1 MVAQK
6 IDLPMEEIAVICS
19 RYKVRE
25 LALFG
30 SVLRDDFRPDSD
42 IDVLVEFDPDA
53 EIGFMALARMAR
65 ELSALLHRKVDL
77 VPKTGLKPKIRRD
90 VLAGSKVLYAA

>member
-6 IDLPMEEIAVICS
+6 IDMPMEEIAALCN
-19 RYKVRE
+19 RFKVRE

-30 SVLRDDFRPDSD
+30 SVLRDDFRADSD
-42 IDVLVEFDPDA
+42 VDILVEFAPDA
-53 EIGFMALARMAR
+53 EVGFMTLARMAR
-65 ELSALLHRKVDL
+65 ELSALLHRRVDL
-77 VPKTGLKPKIRRD
+77 VPKTGLKMKIRRD

>member
-6 IDLPMEEIAVICS
+6 IDFPMDEIVALCS
-19 RYKVRE
+19 RNKVRE

-42 IDVLVEFDPDA
+42 IGILVEFDPDA
-53 EIGFMALARMAR
+53 EIGFLTLARLAR
-65 ELSALLHRKVDL
+65 ELSTLLHRKVDL
-77 VPKTGLKPKIRRD
+77 VPKSGLKPKIRAD
-90 VLAGSKVLYAA
+90 VLAGAKVLYAA

>member
-6 IDLPMEEIAVICS
+6 IDFPMDEIAALCS
-19 RYKVRE
+19 RNKVRE

-42 IDVLVEFDPDA
+42 IDILVEFTPDA
-53 EIGFMALARMAR
+53 EIGFMTLARLAR
-65 ELSALLHRKVDL
+65 EISTLLHRRVDL
-77 VPKTGLKPKIRRD
+77 VPKTGLKPKIRSE
-90 VLAGSKVLYAA
+90 VLASSKVLYAA

>member
-6 IDLPMEEIAVICS
+6 IDFPMEEITALCS
-19 RYKVRE
+19 RNKVRE

-30 SVLRDDFRPDSD
+30 SVLRSDFRPDSD
-42 IDVLVEFDPDA
+42 IDILVEFDPDA
-53 EIGFMALARMAR
+53 EVGFMTLARLAR
-65 ELSALLHRKVDL
+65 ELSALLHHKVDL
-77 VPKTGLKPKIRRD
+77 VPKTGLKSKIRGE